1 MLIEHKLIDNNRP
14 SIRYVGLAEGP
25 GGFVE
30 CFINYRRSCFKDTYD
45 YIYCI
50 TLKESTTCS
59 YKKEGHQ
66 TFHEK
71 PRLSFWAVGEQFKTC
86 RKSFPDVLLRTQ

>member
-1 MLIEHKLIDNNRP
+1 MIIVNTKSPLFGALKSVAVYR
-14 SIRYVGLAEGP
+14 
-25 GGFVE
+25 GGHHQ
-30 CFINYRRSCFKDTYD
+30 D
-45 YIYCI
+45 
-50 TLKESTTCS
+50 
-59 YKKEGHQ
+59 KKEGHQ